1 MKYPL
6 EKTDPGH
13 YQYVDTNYSVQ
24 SILARLRRHSSQ
36 PIDTVTSPRFWI
48 EENGFYN
55 LDFPEKTYFRLF
67 KRRYSEKKK
76 KRLYGPMYVVMTVNK
91 QPIAT
96 VTTKKEA
103 LHILSQSR
111 PKRKVFRKPH
121 KDSHTGEWFGDLEV
135 GSFILK
141 IPRKYKYDV
150 SQRDHL
156 NDTKHIV
163 ATKKCAECPNKTST
177 RGACHC
183 GFWSV
188 IRDSTMGGQWWSM
201 HDIKRYQKR
210 EQKRKVFNIVL
221 TKEELFNN

>member
-13 YQYVDTNYSVQ
+13 YEYIDPVSSPTVQ
-24 SILARLRRHSSQ
+24 SILSMLRNRK
-36 PIDTVTSPRFWI
+36 PDILD
-48 EENGFYN
+48 ENGFFK
-55 LDFPEKTYFRLF
+55 LDFPEKSYFRLF

-76 KRLYGPMYVVMTVNK
+76 KRLYGPMYAVMSVDK
-91 QPIAT
+91 QPVAI
-96 VTTKKEA
+96 VETKKEA
-103 LHILSQSR
+103 LHILSQRR
-111 PKRKVFRKPH
+111 PKRKIFRRPH
-121 KDSHTGEWFGDLEV
+121 KDSRTGERFGDLEV

-141 IPRKYKYDV
+141 IHRAYKFDV
-150 SQRDHL
+150 SQRDYT
-156 NDTKHIV
+156 DDVKHMV
-163 ATKKCAECPNKTST
+163 ATKKCAECPNTTST

-210 EQKRKVFNIVL
+210 EKKRKVINIVL
-221 TKEELFNN
+221 TKQDLLD

>member
-6 EKTDPGH
+6 EKTDDGH
-13 YQYVDTNYSVQ
+13 YQYIAPRKSVQ
-24 SILARLRRHSSQ
+24 SI
-36 PIDTVTSPRFWI
+36 IDMIRNRNSNIIHFD
-48 EENGFYN
+48 ENGFAE
-55 LDFPEKTYFRLF
+55 LDFPEKSYFRLF
-67 KRRYSEKKK
+67 KRRSSEKKK
-76 KRLYGPMYVVMTVNK
+76 KRLYGPMYIVMSVNK
-91 QPIAT
+91 QPVAA

-111 PKRKVFRKPH
+111 PRRKIFKKLH
-121 KDSHTGEWFGDLEV
+121 KDSNTGEWFGDLDI
-135 GSFILK
+135 GSFVLK
-141 IPRKYKYDV
+141 IPRDHKYDV

-210 EQKRKVFNIVL
+210 EEKRKIINIRIS
-221 TKEELFNN
+221 TKDLLD

>member
-1 MKYPL
+1 MKCPL

-13 YQYVDTNYSVQ
+13 YEYVEPKTVNSVQ
-24 SILARLRRHSSQ
+24 SILAMIRNRNTNN
-36 PIDTVTSPRFWI
+36 IVNVD
-48 EENGFYN
+48 ENGFTE
-55 LDFPEKTYFRLF
+55 LEFPEKAYFRLF

-76 KRLYGPMYVVMTVNK
+76 KRLYGPMYVVMTVDK

-103 LHILSQSR
+103 LHILNQSR
-111 PKRKVFRKPH
+111 PKRKVFRRLH
-121 KDSHTGEWFGDLEV
+121 KDSHTGECFGNLEV

-141 IPRKYKYDV
+141 IPRKKGRYDI

-156 NDTKHIV
+156 NDTKHII
-163 ATKKCAECPNKTST
+163 ATKKCDECPNKTST

-201 HDIKRYQKR
+201 HDIRRYQKQ
-210 EQKRKVFNIVL
+210 EEKRKVYNIVL
-221 TKEELFNN
+221 TKKDLLD

>member
-13 YQYVDTNYSVQ
+13 YQYVDSKRSVQ
-24 SILARLRRHSSQ
+24 SILTMIRNRNHISQ
-36 PIDTVTSPRFWI
+36 HFDPVTYPRFWI

-55 LDFPEKTYFRLF
+55 LEFPEKAYFRLF
-67 KRRYSEKKK
+67 KRRYSEKKR
-76 KRLYGPMYVVMTVNK
+76 KRFYGPMYAVMSVDK
-91 QPIAT
+91 QPVAI

-103 LHILSQSR
+103 LHILSQNR
-111 PKRKVFRKPH
+111 AKRKIFKRPH
-121 KDSHTGEWFGDLEV
+121 KDNNGERFGELGL
-135 GSFILK
+135 GSFILRL
-141 IPRKYKYDV
+141 PRDYKYDV

-188 IRDSTMGGQWWSM
+188 LKNSTNGGQWWSM

-210 EQKRKVFNIVL
+210 EEKRKVYNIVL
-221 TKEELFNN
+221 TKKDLLD

>member
-13 YQYVDTNYSVQ
+13 YEYIESKPRNSVQ
-24 SILARLRRHSSQ
+24 SILAMIRNRNTNNTINL
-36 PIDTVTSPRFWI
+36 DA
-48 EENGFYN
+48 NGFVE
-55 LDFPEKTYFRLF
+55 LKFPEKSYFRLF

-76 KRLYGPMYVVMTVNK
+76 KRFYSPIYIVMSVNK
-91 QPIAT
+91 QPVAV

-103 LHILSQSR
+103 LHILDQSR
-111 PKRKVFRKPH
+111 PKRKIFRRPH
-121 KDSHTGEWFGDLEV
+121 KDSNTGERFGDLPV

-141 IPRKYKYDV
+141 IPRDHKYDV

-163 ATKKCAECPNKTST
+163 ATKKCVECPNKTST

-210 EQKRKVFNIVL
+210 EKQRKVINIVMSEKDL
-221 TKEELFNN
+221 LD